1 MAIKIPVAQ
10 RQVAEQPQVPD
21 APTISA
27 APSSA
32 FGIQEAQAG
41 AQMGE
46 AVSKLGTALGAH
58 LESQMKI
65 QAETNA
71 YDAANRLRERV
82 TPILYST
89 DLQTVKGPDGK
100 EYQIQSGVLNRKGT
114 QAEGA
119 LVDFNTR
126 YSSEYEKIYK
136 DLKNPYSQRMFQRQA
151 ATLGEGYKQ
160 AVTKHAATEWNLDK
174 LSKYEN
180 AKNLAIGDAGQVVD
194 PVGLHTA
201 IYREGGI
208 VSAVEGAGKFRGDSP
223 EKITASTKKAIT
235 EAADNASMNTLLTG
249 GGLPQAMIVLDSVK
263 GSIPPDKYNDLSEK
277 LRKKSEQLEADASDV
292 TRFAKTAVEIDI
304 IGKASEGQ
312 LLSKADLDKYAFD
325 ADGKPIVSTTF
336 YEKQLNAILKPVKPT
351 PMQQSAAYE
360 RVLSGFYDLKPY
372 KRNPDAPGLGY
383 VQAGIGSAQDI
394 INFREKVLTENAP
407 YMTADDRKDF
417 MRRTEAAYKLAKENP
432 EKFKKNQSMMQNALG
447 FIVGYG
453 KLTTPG
459 LTYGVT
465 RSFLKYMDDKQPTP
479 QNLDAGLKQAFKD
492 NAIVNKPGVSLREN
506 PVNAVINGSGNI
518 DFLSPMTSDEQP
530 DVVEKPVRVKVRN
543 KATGEKGSILETD
556 FNSDTYDLL

>member
-1 MAIKIPVAQ
+1 MAIKVPVYQ
-10 RQVAEQPQVPD
+10 QQVEEKPQVPN
-21 APTISA
+21 APTISQ
-27 APSSA
+27 APASA
-32 FGIQEAQAG
+32 FGIAEAQAG

-46 AVSKLGTALGAH
+46 AVTKLGTVLGAH

-71 YDAANRLRERV
+71 YDAANRLRESV
-82 TPILYST
+82 TPMLYST

-119 LVDFNTR
+119 LVDFQTR
-126 YSSEYEKIYK
+126 YNAEYEKIYK

-174 LSKYEN
+174 ISKYE
-180 AKNLAIGDAGQVVD
+180 AARLKGVEDAGKTAD

-201 IYREGGI
+201 LYREGG
-208 VSAVEGAGKFRGDSP
+208 VVQAVEAMGRFRGDSP
-223 EKITASTKKAIT
+223 EKIEASRRKSIT
-235 EAADNASMNTLLTG
+235 EAVDNASMNALLTG
-249 GGLPQAMIVLDSVK
+249 GGMGQAMIVLDSVK
-263 GSIPPDKYNDLSEK
+263 AEIPADKYNDLSEK
-277 LRKKSEQLEADASDV
+277 LKKKNEQLEADAADV

-325 ADGKPIVSTTF
+325 PDGKPIVSTTF

-372 KRNPDAPGLGY
+372 KKNPDAPGLGY
-383 VQAGIGSAQDI
+383 VQSGIGSAQDI

-492 NAIVNKPGVSLREN
+492 NAIERKPGVSLRDN
-506 PVNAVINGSGNI
+506 PVNAVISGSGNL
-518 DFLSPMTSDEQP
+518 DFLSPMDSEEKA

-543 KATGEKGSILETD
+543 KETGAKGSILETD
-556 FNSDTYDLL
+556 FNSDTYELI